1 MSAEFLFTACSAP
14 LARYHNRY
22 LKTTMSYVSIAPED
36 VWLDDFTAHVR
47 TPATVAAFF
56 EAYGEAYG
64 FDTTDATHFLSAI
77 EDECGFWALD
87 DDEFAVIE
95 RAVHTAH
102 DGTTLNFAMSEAA
115 PLVDAVATWLIN
127 QAKNAFSIGEA
138 QGAIHHGEL
147 VTGGF
152 SFGDDPTDIFTSVA
166 VLSYLDYFTDTPI
179 CTLANGRVIAD
190 RDLALDELPA
200 GVFEKS

>member
-1 MSAEFLFTACSAP
+1 MSAEFIFAACRAP
-14 LARYHNRY
+14 LARCHNRY
-22 LKTTMSYVSIAPED
+22 LKTTMSYVSIAPEE
-36 VWLDDFTAHVR
+36 VWLDGFTAHVR

-56 EAYGEAYG
+56 DAYDN
-64 FDTTDATHFLSAI
+64 FDTTDADRFLEAI
-77 EDECGFWALD
+77 EGEFGFWAFD

-95 RAVHTAH
+95 RAVHAAH
-102 DGTTLNFAMSEAA
+102 DGEALNLAVPEAA
-115 PLVDAVATWLIN
+115 PLVDEVATWLIN
-127 QAKNAFSIGEA
+127 HAKNAFSIGEA

-166 VLSYLDYFTDTPI
+166 VLSYLDYFTNTPV
-179 CTLANGRVIAD
+179 CTIVNGHVIAD

-200 GVFEKS
+200 DAFDTAE